1 VVRSGGRA
9 LSITVRDGDRYES
22 ASSGAAGTERDE
34 LMESWWLYSRS
45 GRSYVY
51 SFSLNLP
58 ADFPRTPER
67 LVIAQWR
74 QLCEAER
81 CQPDRPTIAIRY
93 EDGHVQVTK
102 QDQEQKIILYQ
113 GVEDVRGKWLD
124 FRIAVHFSS
133 TADGRIEATLNR
145 HPIVD
150 YHGPTLFKPAPGCP
164 VRGLISFK
172 TGPYRD
178 ALQRPPWAIYVDD
191 YRKDQCPSTGCL

>member
-1 VVRSGGRA
+1 
-9 LSITVRDGDRYES
+9 
-22 ASSGAAGTERDE
+22 
-34 LMESWWLYSRS
+34 
-45 GRSYVY
+45 
-51 SFSLNLP
+51 
-58 ADFPRTPER
+58 
-67 LVIAQWR
+67 
-74 QLCEAER
+74 
-81 CQPDRPTIAIRY
+81 
-93 EDGHVQVTK
+93 VQVTK